1 MLLFRMNPAAKRK
14 GCPTNVGPQ
23 DVESRTRCNERH
35 CSICCHQIN
44 ALTAVPLRK
53 VISVR
58 SLAFP
63 RPTIVWLS
71 TRLCT
76 LPLVA
81 NPPQT
86 RFYSLIPLTAPTF
99 GRKKKILNVHT
110 RICLLELLLG
120 KKDLRSLRLLQVG
133 PPLYPVLVLP
143 RQDII
148 STCRLTDFETTQPP
162 PIFQN
167 G

>member
-63 RPTIVWLS
+63 RPTVVWLS

-99 GRKKKILNVHT
+99 GRKKILKRPYTHLPSGAPT
-110 RICLLELLLG
+110 RKKRLEIAPPASSWPSSLSSARSSSPG
-120 KKDLRSLRLLQVG
+120 HHFDLPSHR
-133 PPLYPVLVLP
+133 
-143 RQDII
+143 
-148 STCRLTDFETTQPP
+148 F
-162 PIFQN
+162 
-167 G
+167 